1 MSISH
6 CSAISFLTTLWF
18 GTYGEGLDRFDRTT
32 GRRGCYFQPETRSRC
47 RLTSTSFLFLAWL
60 AWFSAFLFRKRAS
73 GARQIKKQARWGI
86 LLEGVGFA
94 LVWQGRFW
102 GHEPGWK
109 LVPALVFLIGAP
121 ILSWT
126 GVAALGRQWRI
137 DAGLNP
143 DHQLV
148 RSGPYSIVRHPI
160 YASMLCMLLGTGLI
174 LTPWPLLVAAILIF
188 LAGTEIRVRIEDGLL

>member
-1 MSISH
+1 MKF
-6 CSAISFLTTLWF
+6 APAVVKLGRRLTTENVIFIL
-18 GTYGEGLDRFDRTT
+18 
-32 GRRGCYFQPETRSRC
+32 RRPAGC
-47 RLTSTSFLFLAWL
+47 RLTFISFCLGLARL
-60 AWFSAFLFRKRAS
+60 VLRISLSKTGKR
-73 GARQIKKQARWGI
+73 RQ
-86 LLEGVGFA
+86 
-94 LVWQGRFW
+94 
-102 GHEPGWK
+102 EPGWK

-126 GVAALGRQWRI
+126 GVAALGRHWRI

-174 LTPWPLLVAAILIF
+174 LTPWPLFVAAILIF
-188 LAGTEIRVRIEDGLL
+188 LVGTEIRVRIEDGLLASQFGEDFTAYKHKVPAYIPSLR